1 MQIISTPQAYQFLAR
16 LNKEYSLAGRGGASP
31 AQEPAKASGGA
42 LHRMVIV
49 ISGVQLKHRVDSLG
63 LIEGLNLFRILPDA
77 PQNWVS
83 DFALLVPQ
91 GEIHAVRPALWLM
104 GEDILLHSRKPERAG
119 HAAHTGEQICLIDGV
134 QRK

>member
-1 MQIISTPQAYQFLAR
+1 MIAWIQLERCVNALA
-16 LNKEYSLAGRGGASP
+16 S
-31 AQEPAKASGGA
+31 
-42 LHRMVIV
+42 
-49 ISGVQLKHRVDSLG
+49 
-63 LIEGLNLFRILPDA
+63 IEGVNFLCVLSNIS
-77 PQNWVS
+77 QNRVS
-83 DFALLVPQ
+83 SFTLVVPQ

>member
-1 MQIISTPQAYQFLAR
+1 MQVISAPQAYQFLAR
-16 LNKEYSLAGRGGASP
+16 LNKEYGPEGGGLASP
-31 AQEPAKASGGA
+31 AQEPAKTGNCTFYS
-42 LHRMVIV
+42 LVIV
-49 ISGVQLKHRVDSLG
+49 IAWIQLEHCVNALA
-63 LIEGLNLFRILPDA
+63 LIEGVNLLCVLSNTSQSR
-77 PQNWVS
+77 VS
-83 DFALLVPQ
+83 SFALLVPQ